1 MPGVLDT
8 CPGIVQDQG
17 KHMRPASV
25 MYITCNIFI
34 NGQYGA
40 EYFAGGH
47 DGAVDPDDFY
57 GCNGRGW
64 EKLHTMA
71 QVTLLWN
78 NSGTTQ
84 MSI

>member
-1 MPGVLDT
+1 
-8 CPGIVQDQG
+8 
-17 KHMRPASV
+17 

-47 DGAVDPDDFY
+47 DGAVYPENLY

-71 QVTLLWN
+71 QVTLL
-78 NSGTTQ
+78 
-84 MSI
+84 

>member
-8 CPGIVQDQG
+8 CPGIVPGQG
-17 KHMRPASV
+17 KSMRPASV

-47 DGAVDPDDFY
+47 NGAVYPENFY

-78 NSGTTQ
+78 DAGMTQ